1 MKERNNRMKYVVK
14 RFAIGLLLCAT
25 IVMAGCSNGENKK
38 VVLTTGFE
46 KNEVFR
52 IEDISCM
59 LPEIMVY
66 LTNTQNQYEQVYGE
80 QIWETGVGDVT
91 LEDNVKDI
99 VLAKMARIKTLNL
112 MAKENDISLNDAEM
126 NKVRVAADEY
136 YESLT
141 KTEREV
147 LGIDRTLITSLY
159 EECALADKV
168 CEHILMDINPE
179 VSDDEARSVT
189 VEHIFMKTYMLDGS
203 GQKVPY
209 TDAMKQKVYMNT
221 VTINKTVPVK
231 AHYDVIVCGGGV
243 AGCAAAVTAAKRGK
257 SVLIIEKSNILGGLA
272 TLGLINLFVP
282 MCNGRGK
289 QIIFGLAEKWLRD
302 SARYGY
308 DTIADVWK
316 NGEPLEYTEE
326 RYMQRYSPYIF
337 ALQLTEEVKDSGA
350 DLLFDCIAC
359 EPVMEGK
366 TCKGVI
372 TESKSGTEY
381 YSAICSLTSR
391 VTATC

>member
-14 RFAIGLLLCAT
+14 RFALGILLCVT
-25 IVMAGCSNGENKK
+25 IVMAGCSNGESKK

-136 YESLT
+136 YESLS
-141 KTEREV
+141 KKEREV
-147 LGIDRTLITSLY
+147 LGVDRALITSLY

-168 CEHILMDINPE
+168 CEYILMDINPE

-189 VEHIFMKTYMLDGS
+189 VEHIFMKTYMLDGT

-209 TDAMKQKVYMNT
+209 TDTMKQKVYDEIKKVLEKANSGEHSFKSLMEEYNEAELNT
-221 VTINKTVPVK
+221 ISFGKGEVDK
-231 AHYDVIVCGGGV
+231 AFEK
-243 AGCAAAVTAAKRGK
+243 AAFDMETGEM
-257 SVLIIEKSNILGGLA
+257 SGIIEGEDGYYIIKC
-272 TLGLINLFVP
+272 INTFDREETDANKLKIMEKRKEEAFYLEYEGFVAS
-282 MCNGRGK
+282 
-289 QIIFGLAEKWLRD
+289 LTRD
-302 SARYGY
+302 LN
-308 DTIADVWK
+308 DKLWK
-316 NGEPLEYTEE
+316 NVTFIHDDDVKTSSFFQIYDKYFAKEE
-326 RYMQRYSPYIF
+326 
-337 ALQLTEEVKDSGA
+337 
-350 DLLFDCIAC
+350 
-359 EPVMEGK
+359 
-366 TCKGVI
+366 
-372 TESKSGTEY
+372 
-381 YSAICSLTSR
+381 
-391 VTATC
+391 